1 LRWSIENE
9 ISQKNENQQF
19 KYPIFQMRECES
31 NHDHRHEWLEPLFTG
46 LHFSEQWEELGMRLG

>member
-1 LRWSIENE
+1 
-9 ISQKNENQQF
+9 
-19 KYPIFQMRECES
+19 MRECES